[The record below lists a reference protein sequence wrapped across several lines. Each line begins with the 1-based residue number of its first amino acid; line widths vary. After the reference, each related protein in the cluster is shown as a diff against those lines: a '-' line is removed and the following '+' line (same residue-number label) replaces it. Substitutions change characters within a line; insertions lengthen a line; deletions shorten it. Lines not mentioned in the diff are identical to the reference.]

1 MSRYSLRALV
11 LGDAIN
17 ISLSGTK
24 DKLVALKTE
33 NIGIVLDKT
42 VYLFNYLFNYF
53 TYFVLFY
60 VLKANGPCKWFDTLW
75 IPAVITVT
83 FYVLTLKRLPDTLF
97 ESMTFTRI
105 IVN

>member
-24 DKLVALKTE
+24 DKLVVLKTE

-60 VLKANGPCKWFDTLW
+60 VKANGPCKWFDTLW